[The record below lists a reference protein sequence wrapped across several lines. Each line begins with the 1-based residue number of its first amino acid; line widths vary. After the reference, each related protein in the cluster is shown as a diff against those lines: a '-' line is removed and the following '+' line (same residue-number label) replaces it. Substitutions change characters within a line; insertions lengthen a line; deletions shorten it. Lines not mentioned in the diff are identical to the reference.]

1 MVQNNKKKKTPTQR
15 LSPQSGIGHH
25 AHGAPDNPNNKDQE
39 TSPDKDNPKDGINPN
54 PTSSQLTTENIV
66 NEPNQLI
73 EERMVMGLPPT
84 PWVEEQH
91 SQREVRRAQGAPSA
105 SGRRAISKTD
115 LHSKALPR
123 LDWASDRASRSN
135 YNTIKD
141 RVEDDTDDCR
151 SRSIRELEEEAQSA
165 MEQLSRARNDRARD
179 LSRRMDSH
187 HSMGSDVD
195 RHGHASDENI
205 HQAMQQ
211 LHTPKWFPKETL
223 GESESRMAASARMCA
238 KHRDEKRDERRRLRR
253 IRELDEESNQLTREQ
268 AKIQIDKVKS

>member
-91 SQREVRRAQGAPSA
+91 SQRETRCAQGAPSI
-105 SGRRAISKTD
+105 SGRRVISETD
-115 LHSKALPR
+115 LRSRALPR
-123 LDWASDRASRSN
+123 SDRASDRASRSN
-135 YNTIKD
+135 YNTITD
-141 RVEDDTDDCR
+141 RVEDDTNNCR
-151 SRSIRELEEEAQSA
+151 SGSIRELKDEAQSA
-165 MEQLSRARNDRARD
+165 VEQLS
-179 LSRRMDSH
+179 
-187 HSMGSDVD
+187 
-195 RHGHASDENI
+195 
-205 HQAMQQ
+205 
-211 LHTPKWFPKETL
+211 
-223 GESESRMAASARMCA
+223 
-238 KHRDEKRDERRRLRR
+238 
-253 IRELDEESNQLTREQ
+253 
-268 AKIQIDKVKS
+268 